1 MNFSR
6 KALIVT
12 AAAAACVC
20 IGSGSSFAATSS
32 IRPEGAQ
39 ACNGNTVNWAAD
51 YPTYTDWTL
60 GIDASEC
67 IGDKGT
73 FNVPS
78 NSTHVFCAGN
88 NNGTFWWKDT
98 ANGTSG
104 SHAFSYD
111 HSYSLSGGVI
121 VGADPAN
128 LTMDV
133 YKVQITGWTGSAGC

>member
-1 MNFSR
+1 MRVPLR
-6 KALIVT
+6 KLPSSPIHFLYYSKLRNTAGCPPKAGLRLFLPRRRKLIT
-12 AAAAACVC
+12 LAH
-20 IGSGSSFAATSS
+20 
-32 IRPEGAQ
+32 EG
-39 ACNGNTVNWAAD
+39 
-51 YPTYTDWTL
+51 
-60 GIDASEC
+60 DASEC

-111 HSYSLSGGVI
+111 HS
-121 VGADPAN
+121 
-128 LTMDV
+128 
-133 YKVQITGWTGSAGC
+133 